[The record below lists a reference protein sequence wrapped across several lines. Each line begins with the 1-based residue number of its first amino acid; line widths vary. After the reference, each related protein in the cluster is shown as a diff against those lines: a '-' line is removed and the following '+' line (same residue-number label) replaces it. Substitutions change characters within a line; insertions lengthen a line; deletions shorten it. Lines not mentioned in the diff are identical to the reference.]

1 MGKSLVW
8 LGFTEKEGFVEKEGF
23 DDWAEEDDNDA
34 GMIVMKWWVITD
46 NDWTGKSSHLNEKA
60 DDDIIAVC

>member
-34 GMIVMKWWVITD
+34 GMIVMK
-46 NDWTGKSSHLNEKA
+46 
-60 DDDIIAVC
+60 